1 MLCPFI
7 FVYYILLMDTDIT
20 IIENK
25 KRKNK
30 TWLYSTLAIGIL
42 LISIWLLRKSITT
55 NLKRSELRLAKVE
68 IGNIENTL
76 SALGEVQPEFEQI
89 IVSPLSATILKT
101 YYDPGH
107 TVKVGDKILELDQE
121 ETKNNYEKQLDQL
134 ELKRNEVKQLNYRLD
149 KDLFDLKI
157 NDSVKAMNISS
168 LKADLENARRLE
180 KAGGGTRENVET
192 ATMKLRIAEL
202 EKLQLEN
209 NIKNKQLTIG
219 LDIKESELNAAIK
232 EKELFEFKKKLGK
245 ANVAASRNGVLTYIN
260 RNIGAKI
267 SEGEVLARIA
277 DLHSY
282 KVMGSI
288 SDTYAEQLRIGMPA
302 IVKINDRQLRATV
315 SNIEPSVQNNVLTFE
330 LSLDENQHDL
340 LRPKL
345 KVEVFIVTASQSNI
359 IRVPNGPAFKGTP
372 VQDLFVINA
381 NGNAERRTVK
391 IGLSNFDF
399 VEIREGL
406 KNGETVILT
415 DLSEYKVVQ
424 EIKIN

>member
-1 MLCPFI
+1 
-7 FVYYILLMDTDIT
+7 MDTDIT

-30 TWLYSTLAIGIL
+30 TWLYGILIIGIIVL
-42 LISIWLLRKSITT
+42 SVWMLRKSITT
-55 NLKRSELRLAKVE
+55 NLKRTDLRLAVAE
-68 IGNIENTL
+68 MGNIENTL
-76 SALGEVQPEFEQI
+76 SALGEVLPEYEQI
-89 IVSPLSATILKT
+89 IVSPISATILKT
-101 YYDPGH
+101 FYDPGNQ
-107 TVKVGDKILELDQE
+107 VKLGDKIVELDQE
-121 ETKNNYEKQLDQL
+121 ETKNSYEKQMDQL
-134 ELKRNEVKQLNYRLD
+134 ELKRNEIKQLKYKLD

-157 NDSVKAMNISS
+157 SDSVKAMKITS

-192 ATMKLRIAEL
+192 ATMNLRIAEL

-209 NIKNKQLTIG
+209 NIINKHQTIG

-232 EKELFEFKKKLGK
+232 EKELFEFKNKLRK
-245 ANVAASRNGVLTYIN
+245 ANITATRHGVLTYVN

-267 SEGEVLARIA
+267 SEGEVLARLA

-288 SDTYAEQLRIGMPA
+288 SDNYAEQLKIGMTA
-302 IVKINDRQLRATV
+302 IVKIGDKQLRANIN
-315 SNIEPSVQNNVLTFE
+315 NIEPSVQNNVLTFE
-330 LSLDENQHDL
+330 LSLAENQHEL

-372 VQDLFVINA
+372 VQDVFVINA
-381 NGNAERRTVK
+381 SGNAERRTVK

-399 VEIREGL
+399 VEIREGI
-406 KNGETVILT
+406 KNEETVILT
-415 DLSEYKVVQ
+415 DLSEYKVVK
-424 EIKIN
+424 EIKIK